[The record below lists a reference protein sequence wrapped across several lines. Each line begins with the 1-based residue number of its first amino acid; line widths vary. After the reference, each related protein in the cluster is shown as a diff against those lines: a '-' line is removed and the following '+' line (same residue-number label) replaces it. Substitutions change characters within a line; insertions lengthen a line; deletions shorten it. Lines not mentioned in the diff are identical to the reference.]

1 MALKL
6 KQKMLGGRR
15 NSVDARRL
23 CAFDVSSAFQRVKYL
38 CLIQKKK
45 KTIDYRTRQNANY
58 FFATSGTDNRN
69 WKTMKEQKKRRY
81 GKKKN
86 AHMSW
91 RQRKQLHSF
100 VTELE
105 FEENKN
111 VNTMIEGKQ
120 A

>member
-1 MALKL
+1 
-6 KQKMLGGRR
+6 
-15 NSVDARRL
+15 
-23 CAFDVSSAFQRVKYL
+23 
-38 CLIQKKK
+38 
-45 KTIDYRTRQNANY
+45 
-58 FFATSGTDNRN
+58 
-69 WKTMKEQKKRRY
+69 MKEQKKRRY

>member
-45 KTIDYRTRQNANY
+45 KLLITAQDKTPITFSLHQELTI
-58 FFATSGTDNRN
+58 
-69 WKTMKEQKKRRY
+69 
-81 GKKKN
+81 
-86 AHMSW
+86 
-91 RQRKQLHSF
+91 
-100 VTELE
+100 VT
-105 FEENKN
+105 
-111 VNTMIEGKQ
+111 GKQ
-120 A
+120 

>member
-81 GKKKN
+81 GKKKT
-86 AHMSW
+86 H
-91 RQRKQLHSF
+91 
-100 VTELE
+100 T
-105 FEENKN
+105 
-111 VNTMIEGKQ
+111 
-120 A
+120 

>member
-1 MALKL
+1 
-6 KQKMLGGRR
+6 ML
-15 NSVDARRL
+15 A
-23 CAFDVSSAFQRVKYL
+23 AFVLSTFPVRFRELSTSASF
-38 CLIQKKK
+38 KKK
-45 KTIDYRTRQNANY
+45 KKNIDYRTRQNANY

-111 VNTMIEGKQ
+111 VNTMIEGQQ